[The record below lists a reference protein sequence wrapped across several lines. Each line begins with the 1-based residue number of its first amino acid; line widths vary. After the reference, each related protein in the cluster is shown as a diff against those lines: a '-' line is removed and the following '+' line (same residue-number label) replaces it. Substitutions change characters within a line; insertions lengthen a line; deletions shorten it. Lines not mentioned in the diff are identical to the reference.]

1 MLLRLLIDQDFD
13 HDILRGLVRR
23 VPDLDAVTA
32 HEAKLAEAPDPEL
45 LAWAAESG
53 RIVVTHDRKTMP
65 GHAANRVAVGE
76 RMPGVF
82 VVPHRLPVGQVID
95 DLELMVTC
103 SDENQWENITRYLPL

>member
-1 MLLRLLIDQDFD
+1 MVVRLLIDQDFD
-13 HDILRGLVRR
+13 HDILRGLMRR

-32 HEAKLAEAPDPEL
+32 HEAGLGQAADPEL
-45 LAWAAESG
+45 LDWAAQSG

-65 GHAANRVAVGE
+65 EHAATRSAGGE

-82 VVPHRLPVGQVID
+82 VAPRRLPIGQVID

-103 SDENQWENITRYLPL
+103 SDENQWENIVRYLPL